1 MTYHSGYNL
10 VKPLILL
17 AAVWALV
24 VLTDPAFVIPAV
36 LISIFAVV
44 AMFLHQHVKI
54 KNNTMTCYTYLLKK
68 RIFTRVVYPKN
79 VTGIF
84 LKNAPGGKVLPLIK
98 RKNLSTIRLR
108 RFKDTGL
115 YRDVEKFAVDH
126 DLPLEQDTSYTKWK
140 ESEQNK

>member
-1 MTYHSGYNL
+1 M
-10 VKPLILL
+10 
-17 AAVWALV
+17 
-24 VLTDPAFVIPAV
+24 
-36 LISIFAVV
+36 
-44 AMFLHQHVKI
+44 
-54 KNNTMTCYTYLLKK
+54 
-68 RIFTRVVYPKN
+68 
-79 VTGIF
+79 
-84 LKNAPGGKVLPLIK
+84 IK

>member
-84 LKNAPGGKVLPLIK
+84 LKSPGRKGSSVDQTKKFINDPPAPI
-98 RKNLSTIRLR
+98 
-108 RFKDTGL
+108 
-115 YRDVEKFAVDH
+115 
-126 DLPLEQDTSYTKWK
+126 
-140 ESEQNK
+140 